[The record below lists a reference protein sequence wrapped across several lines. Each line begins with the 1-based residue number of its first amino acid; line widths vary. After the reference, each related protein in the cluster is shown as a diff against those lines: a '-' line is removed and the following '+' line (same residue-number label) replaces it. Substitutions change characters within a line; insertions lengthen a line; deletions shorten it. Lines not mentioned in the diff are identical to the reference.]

1 MSCTKSGTAVKE
13 IFLSAYEELEARFK
27 RIAALGEA
35 SGMLHWDMS
44 VLMPSG
50 GATARV
56 EQLSALQLTT
66 HELKTDPR
74 LVELLDAA
82 EAETPDDTWRAAN
95 LREMR
100 RSWVHA
106 TAVDTDLVDATTRA
120 CSTCEMTWRE
130 ARPENDFA
138 RVLPHLEDVL
148 NLTREAAAAKA
159 AALGRSP
166 YEALLDQYEPD
177 ASTVQIDA
185 LFAELSAFLPDFLD
199 NALTRQSERGA
210 GELPTGPFPASKQ
223 RGLAER
229 LMRELGFDFNAGRLD
244 VSLHPFCGGVPD
256 DVRITTRYTEDD
268 FTQSLMG
275 VLHETGHA
283 LYEMGLPEDWRYQP
297 VGQARGM
304 ALHES
309 QSLLIEM
316 QACRSREYLE
326 FAAPLMREA
335 FDGEGALWDAD
346 NLYRLYTRVDRGFI
360 RVDADEV
367 TYPAHVILRYRLES
381 ALIAGDMK
389 LVDLPCAWNDGMEE
403 LLGIRPP
410 EDRLGCLQDIHWY
423 DGAWGYFPTY
433 TMGAMAA
440 AQLFAAAK
448 DARPEIPERI
458 SNGDF
463 SPLVGWMRENLHSKG
478 SSGSTDELM
487 QSATGKPLGAQAF
500 KGHLQAR
507 YG

>member
-1 MSCTKSGTAVKE
+1 M
-13 IFLSAYEELEARFK
+13 SAYQELEKRFK
-27 RIAALGEA
+27 RMAALGEA
-35 SGMLHWDMS
+35 AGMLHWDMS

-50 GATARV
+50 GTASRV
-56 EQLSALQLTT
+56 EQLSALKLTT
-66 HELKTDPR
+66 HEMKTDPR
-74 LVELLDAA
+74 LAELLDEA
-82 EAETPDDTWRAAN
+82 EADAPAESWQAAN

-100 RSWVHA
+100 RSWIHA
-106 TAVDTDLVDATTRA
+106 NAVDADLVDAATRA
-120 CSTCEMTWRE
+120 CSACEMVWRE
-130 ARPENDFA
+130 ARPANDYA
-138 RVLPHLEDVL
+138 RVLPYLEEVL
-148 NLTREAAAAKA
+148 NLSRQEAAAKA

-177 ASTVQIDA
+177 GSTARIDA
-185 LFAELSAFLPDFLD
+185 LFADLSAFLPDFLET
-199 NALTRQSERGA
+199 ALSRQAARGV
-210 GELPTGPFPASKQ
+210 GKLPEGPFPAEKQ
-223 RGLAER
+223 RGLGER
-229 LMRELGFDFNAGRLD
+229 LMRTLGFDFEAGRLD
-244 VSLHPFCGGVPD
+244 VSLHPFCGGVPG

-283 LYEMGLPEDWRYQP
+283 LYEMGLPDDWRYQP
-297 VGQARGM
+297 VGAARGM

-326 FAAPLMREA
+326 FAAPLMRET
-335 FDGEGALWDAD
+335 FDGAGPVWEAD
-346 NLYRLYTRVDRGFI
+346 NLYRLYTRVDRSFV

-381 ALIAGDMK
+381 ALIAGDLK
-389 LVDLPCAWNDGMEE
+389 LADLPGAWNDGMEE

-448 DARPEIPERI
+448 EARPEIPEGI
-458 SNGDF
+458 SKGDF
-463 SPLVGWMRENLHSKG
+463 APLVGWMRENLHSKA

-487 QSATGKPLGAQAF
+487 QAATGRPLGTEAF
-500 KGHLQAR
+500 KAHLQAR

>member
-1 MSCTKSGTAVKE
+1 M
-13 IFLSAYEELEARFK
+13 SAYQELETRFQ
-27 RIAALGEA
+27 RMAALGEA
-35 SGMLHWDMS
+35 AGMLHWDMS
-44 VLMPSG
+44 VLMPPSG
-50 GATARV
+50 ANARV

-66 HELKTDPR
+66 HEMKTDPR
-74 LVELLDAA
+74 LADLLDAA
-82 EAETPDDTWRAAN
+82 EAEPETDPWRAAN

-106 TAVDTDLVDATTRA
+106 NAVDAGLVDAMTRA
-120 CSTCEMTWRE
+120 GSACEMVWRE

-138 RVLPHLEDVL
+138 RVLPYLEEVL
-148 NLTREAAAAKA
+148 NLSIQTAAAKA
-159 AALGRSP
+159 DALGRDP

-177 ASTVQIDA
+177 GSTDRIDE
-185 LFAELSAFLPDFLD
+185 LFADLSAFLPDFLD
-199 NALTRQSERGA
+199 TALSRQADRGE
-210 GELPTGPFPASKQ
+210 GVLPEGPFPTDRQ
-223 RGLAER
+223 RDLGER
-229 LMRELGFDFNAGRLD
+229 LMRTLGFDFDAGRLD
-244 VSLHPFCGGVPD
+244 VSLHPFCGGVPG

-283 LYEMGLPEDWRYQP
+283 LYEMGLPADWRYQP
-297 VGQARGM
+297 VGAARGM

-326 FAAPLMREA
+326 FAAPLMRET
-335 FDGEGALWDAD
+335 FDGSGPVWDVD
-346 NLYRLYTRVDRGFI
+346 NLYRLYTRVGRSYI

-367 TYPAHVILRYRLES
+367 TYPAHVILRYRLER
-381 ALIAGDMK
+381 ALIGGDMK
-389 LVDLPCAWNDGMEE
+389 LADLPGAWNDGMKD

-410 EDRLGCLQDIHWY
+410 DDRLGCLQDIHWY
-423 DGAWGYFPTY
+423 SGAWGYFPTY

-448 DARPEIPERI
+448 EAHPDIPDGI
-458 SNGDF
+458 AQGDF
-463 SPLVGWMRENLHSKG
+463 APLVGWMRKNLHARA

-487 QSATGKPLGAQAF
+487 EAATGEKLGTKAF
-500 KGHLQAR
+500 KAHLQAR